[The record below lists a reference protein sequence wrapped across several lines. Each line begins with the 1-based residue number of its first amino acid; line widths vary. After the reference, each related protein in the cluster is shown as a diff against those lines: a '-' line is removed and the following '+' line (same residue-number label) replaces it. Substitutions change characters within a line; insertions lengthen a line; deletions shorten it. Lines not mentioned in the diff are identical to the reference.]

1 MDQTLLSQVGA
12 DGLVNEIVV
21 YFNPET
27 FIPRLIIF
35 VAIIVMASLL
45 TKFVRKSFKKLQST
59 KRISSIFG
67 TLMRKTINS
76 IIWVIAVIFLLQDLG
91 VNLTPV
97 IAGLGVSGVVLGLAL
112 QETIASFFCG
122 LIIAVKRP
130 FEIGDYVS
138 IGGTEGTV
146 KTMDIM
152 GISLTSGDNKLITMS
167 NKNVWGSVIINTSA
181 LDKRRIDMVIPVAY
195 NTDLEKAKSV
205 ITGLLSSYS
214 EVLKDPEMKIEV
226 HTLADSSIN
235 FIVRPWTANADYWT
249 VYWRFQKE
257 IVEAFRANGIEIPY
271 NKLDVNLVNYHH
283 PKG

>member
-1 MDQTLLSQVGA
+1 
-12 DGLVNEIVV
+12 
-21 YFNPET
+21 
-27 FIPRLIIF
+27 
-35 VAIIVMASLL
+35 
-45 TKFVRKSFKKLQST
+45 
-59 KRISSIFG
+59 
-67 TLMRKTINS
+67 MRKTINS

-122 LIIAVKRP
+122 FIIAVKRP

-195 NTDLEKAKSV
+195 DTDLEKAKGV

-271 NKLDVNLVNYHH
+271 NKLDVNLV
-283 PKG
+283 KA

>member
-1 MDQTLLSQVGA
+1 MDQALLSQVGA
-12 DGLVNEIVV
+12 DGLVNKIVV

-35 VAIIVMASLL
+35 VAIIVIASLL

>member
-1 MDQTLLSQVGA
+1 MDQALLSQVGA
-12 DGLVNEIVV
+12 DGLVNKIVV

-35 VAIIVMASLL
+35 VAIIVIASLL

-249 VYWRFQKE
+249 GYWRFQKE

-271 NKLDVNLVNYHH
+271 NKLDVNLV
-283 PKG
+283 KA

>member
-12 DGLVNEIVV
+12 ESLVDRLLS

-35 VAIIVMASLL
+35 IAIIVIASLL

-59 KRISSIFG
+59 KRMSSIFG

-122 LIIAVKRP
+122 FIIAVKRP

-152 GISLTSGDNKLITMS
+152 GITLTTGDNKLIMMS

-195 NTDLEKAKSV
+195 DTDLEKAKSV

-271 NKLDVNLVNYHH
+271 NKLDVNLV
-283 PKG
+283 KA

>member
-35 VAIIVMASLL
+35 VAIIVIASLL
-45 TKFVRKSFKKLQST
+45 TKFVRKSFKNLQST

-122 LIIAVKRP
+122 FIIAVKRP

-195 NTDLEKAKSV
+195 DTDLEKAKGV

-271 NKLDVNLVNYHH
+271 NKLDVNLV
-283 PKG
+283 KA

>member
-1 MDQTLLSQVGA
+1 MDQTLLSQVCA
-12 DGLVNEIVV
+12 DGLVNKIVV

-35 VAIIVMASLL
+35 VAIIVIASLL

>member
-35 VAIIVMASLL
+35 VAIIVIASLL

-195 NTDLEKAKSV
+195 DTDLEKAKGV

-271 NKLDVNLVNYHH
+271 NKLDVNLV
-283 PKG
+283 KA

>member
-35 VAIIVMASLL
+35 VAIIVIASLL

-195 NTDLEKAKSV
+195 NTDLEKAKGV

-271 NKLDVNLVNYHH
+271 NKLDVNLV
-283 PKG
+283 KA

>member
-1 MDQTLLSQVGA
+1 MLSQVGA